1 MQAAEKRPTSIEWVA
16 PRRFEVQA
24 AFREPNAVLRS
35 ANRGT
40 SRGFFS
46 VERPKTWPPP
56 GDNSGAP
63 LPVPTHQR
71 PPSMPPAAIAS
82 EELAIVAF
90 DDTAPPRP
98 LAPAGRGPR
107 AAPTE
112 PSKGTLVEPTATEL
126 GPPPPLPLAPPRS
139 RQRWGLI
146 LVGLALGGAL
156 FFWKFLDRPD
166 TAALEEARKALQEK
180 RYPDAWQALARARE
194 SGLVHPDLD
203 GLTATLEAA
212 PALDLAEKLLEH
224 GDFAG
229 ASRALDEVKTSDD
242 SRLLRIARRLREAA
256 PVSAT
261 PVLAAP
267 VSAAPVS
274 EAPVSAMPALEA
286 PVSQTP
292 VSEAPVSQAPASG
305 QARSRPPRSR
315 PPRSRPP
322 RSRPPRSRPPR
333 SRPPGL
339 HPPPAPRP

>member
-1 MQAAEKRPTSIEWVA
+1 
-16 PRRFEVQA
+16 
-24 AFREPNAVLRS
+24 
-35 ANRGT
+35 
-40 SRGFFS
+40 

-98 LAPAGRGPR
+98 LGPVGRGPR

-112 PSKGTLVEPTATEL
+112 PSKGTLVEPTVTEL
-126 GPPPPLPLAPPRS
+126 SPPPPLPPPRS

-194 SGLVHPDLD
+194 SGLVHPELD

-242 SRLLRIARRLREAA
+242 SRLLRIARRLREARRGLGGA
-256 PVSAT
+256 GLGDAGLGRRRSRQ
-261 PVLAAP
+261 AP

-274 EAPVSAMPALEA
+274 EAPVS
-286 PVSQTP
+286 
-292 VSEAPVSQAPASG
+292 EAPVSQAPASEAPVSAAPASG
-305 QARSRPPRSR
+305 GAGLGRHRPWWHRSRPPRSR

-322 RSRPPRSRPPR
+322 RSRPPRSRTPR

-339 HPPPAPRP
+339 HPPPAPNP

>member
-1 MQAAEKRPTSIEWVA
+1 
-16 PRRFEVQA
+16 
-24 AFREPNAVLRS
+24 
-35 ANRGT
+35 
-40 SRGFFS
+40 
-46 VERPKTWPPP
+46 
-56 GDNSGAP
+56 
-63 LPVPTHQR
+63 
-71 PPSMPPAAIAS
+71 MPPAAIAS

-256 PVSAT
+256 PGLGDAGLGERRSRWRRSRQRRSRQRRSRRRRSLQAPVSAGLGGAGLGGAGLGHRPVSAT
-261 PVLAAP
+261 PVSATPVSATPVSATP
-267 VSAAPVS
+267 VSAAPIS
-274 EAPVSAMPALEA
+274 APRA
-286 PVSQTP
+286 
-292 VSEAPVSQAPASG
+292 APATRPKTRESH
-305 QARSRPPRSR
+305 RSPH
-315 PPRSRPP
+315 
-322 RSRPPRSRPPR
+322 
-333 SRPPGL
+333 G
-339 HPPPAPRP
+339 PPAARVGRS

>member
-1 MQAAEKRPTSIEWVA
+1 
-16 PRRFEVQA
+16 
-24 AFREPNAVLRS
+24 
-35 ANRGT
+35 
-40 SRGFFS
+40 
-46 VERPKTWPPP
+46 
-56 GDNSGAP
+56 
-63 LPVPTHQR
+63 
-71 PPSMPPAAIAS
+71 MPPAAIAS

-98 LAPAGRGPR
+98 LGPAGRGPR

-112 PSKGTLVEPTATEL
+112 PSKGTLVEPTVTEL

-261 PVLAAP
+261 PVSAAPVSAAPVSAAP

-274 EAPVSAMPALEA
+274 EAPALEA
-286 PVSQTP
+286 P
-292 VSEAPVSQAPASG
+292 VSEAPVSEAPVSAAPVLAPVSATPVSATPVSAAPISAPRAAPAT
-305 QARSRPPRSR
+305 RPKTVKAT
-315 PPRSRPP
+315 
-322 RSRPPRSRPPR
+322 
-333 SRPPGL
+333 
-339 HPPPAPRP
+339 APRTVPRRRESGVPDGFRTSR

>member
-1 MQAAEKRPTSIEWVA
+1 
-16 PRRFEVQA
+16 
-24 AFREPNAVLRS
+24 
-35 ANRGT
+35 
-40 SRGFFS
+40 
-46 VERPKTWPPP
+46 
-56 GDNSGAP
+56 
-63 LPVPTHQR
+63 
-71 PPSMPPAAIAS
+71 MPPAAIAS

-98 LAPAGRGPR
+98 LGPAGRGPR

-112 PSKGTLVEPTATEL
+112 PSKGTLVEPTVTEL

-261 PVLAAP
+261 PVSAAP

-274 EAPVSAMPALEA
+274 EAPALEA
-286 PVSQTP
+286 P
-292 VSEAPVSQAPASG
+292 VSEAPVSAAPVLAPVSATPVSATPVSAAPISAPRAAPAT
-305 QARSRPPRSR
+305 RPKTVKAT
-315 PPRSRPP
+315 
-322 RSRPPRSRPPR
+322 
-333 SRPPGL
+333 
-339 HPPPAPRP
+339 APRTVPRRRESGVPDGFRTSR

>member
-1 MQAAEKRPTSIEWVA
+1 
-16 PRRFEVQA
+16 
-24 AFREPNAVLRS
+24 
-35 ANRGT
+35 
-40 SRGFFS
+40 
-46 VERPKTWPPP
+46 
-56 GDNSGAP
+56 
-63 LPVPTHQR
+63 
-71 PPSMPPAAIAS
+71 MPPAAIAS

-112 PSKGTLVEPTATEL
+112 PSKGTLVEPTVTEL

-229 ASRALDEVKTSDD
+229 ASRALDEVKISDD

-261 PVLAAP
+261 PVSVAPVSAAP

-274 EAPVSAMPALEA
+274 EAPVSEA
-286 PVSQTP
+286 P
-292 VSEAPVSQAPASG
+292 VSEAPVSEAPAS
-305 QARSRPPRSR
+305 AAPVLAAPVSATPVSATPASAA
-315 PPRSRPP
+315 PIS
-322 RSRPPRSRPPR
+322 
-333 SRPPGL
+333 
-339 HPPPAPRP
+339 APRAAPATRPKTVKATAPRTVPRRPAGVPDGFRTSR

>member
-1 MQAAEKRPTSIEWVA
+1 
-16 PRRFEVQA
+16 
-24 AFREPNAVLRS
+24 
-35 ANRGT
+35 
-40 SRGFFS
+40 
-46 VERPKTWPPP
+46 
-56 GDNSGAP
+56 
-63 LPVPTHQR
+63 
-71 PPSMPPAAIAS
+71 MPPAAIAS

-98 LAPAGRGPR
+98 LGPVGRGPR

-112 PSKGTLVEPTATEL
+112 PSKGTWVEPTVTEL
-126 GPPPPLPLAPPRS
+126 SPPPPLPPPRS

-229 ASRALDEVKTSDD
+229 ASRALDEVKISDD

-261 PVLAAP
+261 PVSAALALEAPVSAALALEAPVSEAPVSQAPVSQAPVSQAPVSAAPVSEAPVSEAPASVAP

-274 EAPVSAMPALEA
+274 EAPVSAA
-286 PVSQTP
+286 PVSA
-292 VSEAPVSQAPASG
+292 APVSDAPVSAPRAAPAT
-305 QARSRPPRSR
+305 RPKPVRATPRK
-315 PPRSRPP
+315 
-322 RSRPPRSRPPR
+322 
-333 SRPPGL
+333 
-339 HPPPAPRP
+339 APRREPGVPDGFRTSR